1 MNELGRVDMPLMTR
15 LCGKTQEEVVAEL
28 QDLVYQHPATGA
40 WQTRD
45 QYLSGNVKEKLAQA
59 KAAAQQDPK
68 YLANVYALTK
78 VLPPD
83 IDAVDINVNLGTTWV
98 PANVV
103 DEFVTHLLGDVR
115 RNISYQESMGKWIA
129 QIREPAN
136 PTLARSRWGTAE
148 IPANELIASILTGRP
163 IQVKEEVGRNENGS
177 IIYQIN
183 ETQTAVANQ
192 KADEVRQAF
201 QDWIWDCLLYTSR
214 CV

>member
-1 MNELGRVDMPLMTR
+1 MYKRQREPSAEKAAIFSKRVISPRRDIRQVETAKDAMVVSMNELGRVDMPLMTR

-103 DEFVTHLLGDVR
+103 D
-115 RNISYQESMGKWIA
+115 
-129 QIREPAN
+129 
-136 PTLARSRWGTAE
+136 
-148 IPANELIASILTGRP
+148 
-163 IQVKEEVGRNENGS
+163 
-177 IIYQIN
+177 
-183 ETQTAVANQ
+183 
-192 KADEVRQAF
+192 
-201 QDWIWDCLLYTSR
+201 
-214 CV
+214 